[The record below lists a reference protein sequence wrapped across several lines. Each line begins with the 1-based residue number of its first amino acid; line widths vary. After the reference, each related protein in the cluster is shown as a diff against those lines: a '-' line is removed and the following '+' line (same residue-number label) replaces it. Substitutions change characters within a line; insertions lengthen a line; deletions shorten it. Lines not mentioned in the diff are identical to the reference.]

1 MEINMEEKALFSHGV
16 WCVSRVQDL
25 LRHPSSIAAFDV
37 AKRYETGEA
46 TNEQLTKAHTSAKTA
61 EEVVRLDYMDTFDR
75 REELANK
82 LTPKKIYAE
91 VAELKARLYAAEAV
105 KWLTSAGTDI
115 SEAVDRAAR
124 CAVMAVSSLAR
135 AKAADD
141 SVSVKPAAAKTHSEP
156 ESLLTDVQ
164 RAWEHYGYTSGAL
177 EESEQKKELE
187 RLMERFNTDSQTESL
202 DGFIANRD
210 NDDNIFQPARNEVEQ
225 TLG

>member
-1 MEINMEEKALFSHGV
+1 MEEKVLFSYGL
-16 WCVSRVQDL
+16 WCVSRVQHL
-25 LRHPSSIAAFDV
+25 LRHPGSIAAFDV

-82 LTPKKIYAE
+82 LTPKKVYAE

-115 SEAVDRAAR
+115 SEAVDRAAS
-124 CAVMAVSSLAR
+124 CAVMAVSSLAC
-135 AKAADD
+135 AKAVDD
-141 SVSVKPAAAKTHSEP
+141 SVSVKPSAAKTHSKP
-156 ESLLTDVQ
+156 ESLPTEVQ
-164 RAWEHYGYTSGAL
+164 RAWEHYGDTYGAI
-177 EESEQKKELE
+177 EESEQKRELE
-187 RLMERFNTDSQTESL
+187 RLMKRFNTDPQTESL
-202 DGFIANRD
+202 DGFIASRD
-210 NDDNIFQPARNEVEQ
+210 NDDDIFQPDRNEVEQ